1 MLIKLDIIGKPLVL
15 LSGITAKYLTETA
28 VKISEFHHALLPIDS
43 IFTRISIAAALI
55 VFAVVLLLG
64 YKTNGCKAN
73 CHYTFLYDI
82 FIRSRSFNGAK
93 Q

>member
-15 LSGITAKYLTETA
+15 LSGITAKYLTKTA

-55 VFAVVLLLG
+55 VLQSFCCSDT
-64 YKTNGCKAN
+64 KT
-73 CHYTFLYDI
+73 
-82 FIRSRSFNGAK
+82 K
-93 Q
+93 QL